1 LSDDRAF
8 GSPPPMQACNC
19 LGPAPGEHLCPCMKN
34 QQARQEAQWRRDWQE
49 KLDSIPAVAP
59 DNDPEDTI
67 ARFDGLH
74 VSMPPFPGY
83 QSRKTI
89 EEQYDPADER
99 AANGATIAAIAFV
112 IGVIVG
118 SVLSLLSL

>member
-1 LSDDRAF
+1 
-8 GSPPPMQACNC
+8 
-19 LGPAPGEHLCPCMKN
+19 MKN

-49 KLDSIPAVAP
+49 KLDALPAVAP

-83 QSRKTI
+83 QSRKTV

-99 AANGATIAAIAFV
+99 AANGATVRAIWFV
-112 IGVIVG
+112 VGVIVG
-118 SVLSLLSL
+118 LIISSLPL

>member
-1 LSDDRAF
+1 MSDRRIYGTLGSGQYRYEIDGREVTKAEFYADRV
-8 GSPPPMQACNC
+8 
-19 LGPAPGEHLCPCMKN
+19 
-34 QQARQEAQWRRDWQE
+34 
-49 KLDSIPAVAP
+49 PAVAP

-83 QSRKTI
+83 QSRKTV

-99 AANGATIAAIAFV
+99 AANGATIAVVAFV
-112 IGVIVG
+112 IGMAAG
-118 SVLSLLSL
+118 SVLSAVAL

>member
-1 LSDDRAF
+1 MNRPLTDEQYAAMKRGDWDADDV
-8 GSPPPMQACNC
+8 
-19 LGPAPGEHLCPCMKN
+19 
-34 QQARQEAQWRRDWQE
+34 
-49 KLDSIPAVAP
+49 PAVAP

-83 QSRKTI
+83 QSRKTV

-99 AANGATIAAIAFV
+99 AANGATIAAVAFI
-112 IGVIVG
+112 IGVVVG

>member
-1 LSDDRAF
+1 MGILSEENKGASLYIWD
-8 GSPPPMQACNC
+8 
-19 LGPAPGEHLCPCMKN
+19 GEPVT
-34 QQARQEAQWRRDWQE
+34 ATEYYRR
-49 KLDSIPAVAP
+49 LDATPAVAP

-74 VSMPPFPGY
+74 VSIPPFPGY
-83 QSRKTI
+83 QSRGPDWGGPAIRTPERKTV

-99 AANGATIAAIAFV
+99 TANGATIAAIAFV
-112 IGVIVG
+112 IGVGVG